1 MLELVLDASVSWYK
15 PVLGGMQRF
24 SCLLLYLRTIVV
36 CAMVLVVVLHAARV
50 EHTKVLRSAFS
61 WTEEEISRVSVVLV
75 PTKNATKNHLAIV
88 EGVQPTNSK
97 LGGLKLPKAI
107 LKQS

>member
-1 MLELVLDASVSWYK
+1 
-15 PVLGGMQRF
+15 
-24 SCLLLYLRTIVV
+24 
-36 CAMVLVVVLHAARV
+36 MVLVVLHDARV
-50 EHTKVLRSAFS
+50 VLVHTKVLRSGFS
-61 WTEEEISRVSVVLV
+61 RTEEEISRVSVVLV